1 MKRNELSTIAQQ
13 TLDCFRQGYYLY
25 HEQKIDLKEK
35 HAHSLDVCR
44 LISVSQSEQLQF
56 PLTKPLA
63 GKITIEN
70 IDIIQA
76 ITRTNQ
82 KYGVLNFASAYHP
95 GGGFLNGSLA
105 QEESLCFGSN
115 LYVTQLRFQKEF
127 YDYHQSIKTKCYSD
141 TMIYSPDVVYIRD
154 EQYAYLPEPKLADI
168 ITSPAVNLGVALSRG
183 EDEEACYRMMKTRM
197 RKILMLFYEMGNTH
211 IILGAFGCG
220 VFRNDP
226 KRIAQ
231 IWKELLIDEDMKS
244 GFHEILFAV
253 YDKSKTQNNIQAFTS
268 VFGQAA

>member
-1 MKRNELSTIAQQ
+1 MKKNELSEIAKQTIH
-13 TLDCFRQGYYLY
+13 CFQQGYYMY
-25 HEQKIDLKEK
+25 GEK
-35 HAHSLDVCR
+35 QISIAKQHAHSLASCTCITEDESDHFIYDKHQVH
-44 LISVSQSEQLQF
+44 
-56 PLTKPLA
+56 A
-63 GKITIEN
+63 GIIKVEN
-70 IDIIQA
+70 VDIIQA
-76 ITRTNQ
+76 ITRSDKT
-82 KYGVLNFASAYHP
+82 YGVLNFASAYHP
-95 GGGFLNGSLA
+95 GGGFLNGALA

-115 LYVTQLRFQKEF
+115 LYLTQIRFQKAF
-127 YDYHQSIKTKCYSD
+127 YEYHQSIKSKCYSD
-141 TMIYSPDVVYIRD
+141 RMIYSKDVVYIRD
-154 EQYAYLPEPKLADI
+154 ERYACLPEPKLADI

-183 EDEEACYRMMKTRM
+183 EDEETCYRIMKTRM
-197 RKILMLFYEMGNTH
+197 RKILMLFHEKGNTH

-268 VFGQAA
+268 VFG

>member
-1 MKRNELSTIAQQ
+1 MKKNELSEIAKQTIH
-13 TLDCFRQGYYLY
+13 CFQQGYYMY
-25 HEQKIDLKEK
+25 GEK
-35 HAHSLDVCR
+35 QISIAKQHAHSLASCTCITEDESDHF
-44 LISVSQSEQLQF
+44 IYEKQQ
-56 PLTKPLA
+56 THA
-63 GKITIEN
+63 GKIVVEN

-76 ITRTNQ
+76 ITRSDKT
-82 KYGVLNFASAYHP
+82 YGVLNFASAYHP

-115 LYVTQLRFQKEF
+115 LYLTQICFQKAF
-127 YDYHQSIKTKCYSD
+127 YEYHQSIKSKCYSD
-141 TMIYSPDVVYIRD
+141 RMIYSKDVVYIRD
-154 EQYAYLPEPKLADI
+154 EQYAFLPEPKLVDI

-183 EDEEACYRMMKTRM
+183 EDEETCYRMMKTRM
-197 RKILMLFYEMGNTH
+197 RKILMLFHEMGNTH

-244 GFHEILFAV
+244 DFHEILFAV

-268 VFGQAA
+268 VFG

>member
-1 MKRNELSTIAQQ
+1 MKKNELSEIAKQTIH
-13 TLDCFRQGYYLY
+13 CFQQGYYMY
-25 HEQKIDLKEK
+25 GEK
-35 HAHSLDVCR
+35 QISIAKQHAHSLASCTCITEDESDHY
-44 LISVSQSEQLQF
+44 IYEKQQ
-56 PLTKPLA
+56 THA
-63 GKITIEN
+63 GKIVVEN

-76 ITRTNQ
+76 ITRSDKT
-82 KYGVLNFASAYHP
+82 YGVLNFASAYHP
-95 GGGFLNGSLA
+95 GGGFLNGALA

-115 LYVTQLRFQKEF
+115 LYLTQIRFQKAF
-127 YDYHQSIKTKCYSD
+127 YEYHQSIKSKCYSD
-141 TMIYSPDVVYIRD
+141 RMIYSKDVVYIRD
-154 EQYAYLPEPKLADI
+154 ERYACLPEPKLADI

-183 EDEEACYRMMKTRM
+183 EDEETCYRIMKTRM
-197 RKILMLFYEMGNTH
+197 RKILMLFHEKGNTH

-268 VFGQAA
+268 VFG

>member
-1 MKRNELSTIAQQ
+1 MKKNELSEIAKQTIH
-13 TLDCFRQGYYLY
+13 CFQQGYYMY
-25 HEQKIDLKEK
+25 GEK
-35 HAHSLDVCR
+35 QISIAKQHAHSLASCTCITEDESDHFIYDKHQVH
-44 LISVSQSEQLQF
+44 
-56 PLTKPLA
+56 A
-63 GKITIEN
+63 GIIKVEN
-70 IDIIQA
+70 VDIIQA
-76 ITRTNQ
+76 ITRSDKT
-82 KYGVLNFASAYHP
+82 YGVLNFASAYHP
-95 GGGFLNGSLA
+95 GGGFLNGALA

-115 LYVTQLRFQKEF
+115 LYLTQIRFQKAF
-127 YDYHQSIKTKCYSD
+127 YEYHQSIKSKCYSD
-141 TMIYSPDVVYIRD
+141 RMIYSKDVVYIRD
-154 EQYAYLPEPKLADI
+154 EQYACLPEPKLADI

-183 EDEEACYRMMKTRM
+183 EDEETCYRMMKTRM
-197 RKILMLFYEMGNTH
+197 RKILMLFHEKGNTH

-268 VFGQAA
+268 VFG